1 MSSIESSTYSR
12 HSECL
17 QESACASGKTDLLRT
32 ECCDRGRMG
41 QGNKDSLLRYCRENN
56 RVCRV
61 ESGVRDQF
69 VDGGIFIE
77 ALPVLR

>member
-1 MSSIESSTYSR
+1 MR
-12 HSECL
+12 H
-17 QESACASGKTDLLRT
+17 GI
-32 ECCDRGRMG
+32 
-41 QGNKDSLLRYCRENN
+41 KDSLLRNCRENN
-56 RVCRV
+56 RACRV